1 MLSSLKKVFQICDD
15 KIFFYFGKIL
25 KNIFCYYF
33 METLGNNL
41 EIKTSNILSEEY
53 FCNMCDYRCSRRFN
67 WDRHVLT
74 SKHIKE
80 VSRKSKGAQNEQNE
94 QQTIIPTFTCENCNK
109 IYQTNAGL
117 WKHKKHCI
125 TEDNKQENV
134 VNKKDELIDYLMK
147 ENKEIK
153 ELVLELAKKESY
165 VTNSNNTTNN
175 TNSHNKAFNL
185 QFFLNETCKDAMN
198 IMDFVESIQLQ
209 LSDLERVGEKGFV
222 DGISNIIIKNLKNLD
237 VTQRPVHCTDK
248 KRETIYVKDQDKWEK
263 DDENVKMHKLV
274 RKVQDKNFRM
284 VQKFKEKYPDY
295 NRASSK
301 HSDTYNHI
309 IIESMGGK
317 GDNDFEKE
325 EKIIKKVS
333 KEITVEK

>member
-1 MLSSLKKVFQICDD
+1 MLNDSEL
-15 KIFFYFGKIL
+15 FFCK
-25 KNIFCYYF
+25 
-33 METLGNNL
+33 
-41 EIKTSNILSEEY
+41 
-53 FCNMCDYRCSRRFN
+53 
-67 WDRHVLT
+67 
-74 SKHIKE
+74 
-80 VSRKSKGAQNEQNE
+80 
-94 QQTIIPTFTCENCNK
+94 NCNK
-109 IYQTNAGL
+109 SYKARNSL
-117 WKHKKHCI
+117 WYHEKKCNLNYASENI
-125 TEDNKQENV
+125 VIEYKNDEAQEL
-134 VNKKDELIDYLMK
+134 KEFMKYLMN
-147 ENKEIK
+147 ENSEMKTMMLEVIK
-153 ELVLELAKKESY
+153 NGTHNTDSH
-165 VTNSNNTTNN
+165 NTT

-198 IMDFVESIQLQ
+198 IMEFVESIQLQ

-222 DGISNIIIKNLKNLD
+222 DGISNIIIKNLKTLD
-237 VTQRPVHCTDK
+237 VTQRPLHCTDK

-263 DDENVKMHKLV
+263 DDANVKMHKLV

>member
-1 MLSSLKKVFQICDD
+1 MEKMPKNAKEFVCEDCDFKCYKK
-15 KIFFYFGKIL
+15 
-25 KNIFCYYF
+25 
-33 METLGNNL
+33 
-41 EIKTSNILSEEY
+41 SNYDAHI
-53 FCNMCDYRCSRRFN
+53 
-67 WDRHVLT
+67 LT
-74 SKHIKE
+74 SKHKNRTNPCIL
-80 VSRKSKGAQNEQNE
+80 EQKMLNDSE
-94 QQTIIPTFTCENCNK
+94 LFFCKNCNK
-109 IYQTNAGL
+109 SYKARNSL
-117 WKHKKHCI
+117 WYHEKKCNLNYASENI
-125 TEDNKQENV
+125 VIEYKNDEAQEL
-134 VNKKDELIDYLMK
+134 KEFMKYLMN
-147 ENKEIK
+147 ENSEMKTMMLEVIK
-153 ELVLELAKKESY
+153 NGTHNTDSH
-165 VTNSNNTTNN
+165 NTT

-198 IMDFVESIQLQ
+198 IMEFVESIQLQ

-263 DDENVKMHKLV
+263 DDANVKMHKLV

>member
-1 MLSSLKKVFQICDD
+1 MEKMPKNAKEFVCEDCDFKCYKK
-15 KIFFYFGKIL
+15 
-25 KNIFCYYF
+25 
-33 METLGNNL
+33 
-41 EIKTSNILSEEY
+41 SNYDAHI
-53 FCNMCDYRCSRRFN
+53 
-67 WDRHVLT
+67 LT
-74 SKHIKE
+74 SKHKNIT
-80 VSRKSKGAQNEQNE
+80 NPCILEQKMLNDSE
-94 QQTIIPTFTCENCNK
+94 LFFCKNCNK
-109 IYQTNAGL
+109 SYKARNSL
-117 WKHKKHCI
+117 WYHEKKCNLNYASENI
-125 TEDNKQENV
+125 VIEYKNDEAQEL
-134 VNKKDELIDYLMK
+134 KEFMKYLMN
-147 ENKEIK
+147 ENSEMKTMMLEVIK
-153 ELVLELAKKESY
+153 NGTHNTDSH
-165 VTNSNNTTNN
+165 NTT

-198 IMDFVESIQLQ
+198 IMEFVESIQLQ

-263 DDENVKMHKLV
+263 DDANVKMHKLV